1 MIINRLKLH
10 NFLSHNDTDVSL
22 EKGVN
27 VIIGK
32 NGAGKSSIIDG
43 MKFAFLGERRG
54 SKIEDLIKR
63 GKTDCSVSL
72 DFTIGNH
79 NYLITRQMS
88 VGRNGNVKDRD
99 AALVQDGVEIAR
111 HVSGVDKA
119 IEDPNYVGI
128 NKEVFLNSVFVEQGE
143 IDALVSSAKSEREKI
158 FGKIVGLD
166 VLSEYTDELKTLRKD
181 LEVKRDS
188 LLGIPEELAS
198 AQDQRNK
205 IGENIQQITNELSA
219 ATQAASTIKTELDR
233 TKDER
238 DDLFLRLNKINAD
251 LNSLEQKK
259 RKMLELEG
267 KIKEDSKKIDE
278 LSSQADAYEK
288 RIDRTLLLNRN
299 KVNEYLSTNKNIA
312 VKRELLNKSEEQISS
327 YNKMMAEL
335 QQLKE
340 THERYLVLKKEID
353 SNEVTLEKLKSAYE
367 DYKRKLQLASGEKE
381 EMGKIEKR
389 ISIGKDEIQRVLG
402 VEIEDRRKLE
412 DTVNEKRG
420 AFQEA
425 MQQKSAH
432 ESEVRDLDKQKKTIE
447 EKIESISGITT
458 CPLCQQPITDEH
470 RVVILNGYNDEVSEK
485 NSEIEKSNRLIK
497 EIDNDL
503 NKLNKIMGFINSRK
517 INDFYTDTENYESR
531 KGKYDKLNDE
541 IKNLEPD
548 YLTYTKIQKEN
559 DLKKKELKDLEM
571 NYHKYES
578 LKMNI
583 SGTDIGKIQD
593 ETDALRSNIVGMEK
607 DLQKIQMELGFIP
620 NSSMLGTIQ
629 SMDEFDKKIQQIN
642 VDITSLRSG
651 VEAKDVSLSDLNKEI
666 QQLGKSIELKPVIQ
680 NEYNKTNGK
689 LEDLRRDHE
698 NALGNISKLNTR
710 KIDYE
715 EQIKNIDI
723 RISELTIKQEK
734 LEKLSRAITEVE
746 KLRQCFD
753 RDGLQ
758 KAIRKDSAEFLTL
771 KVMDYADSFNLNFDD
786 VKVSEDMNIEISQ
799 NGQTESI
806 DMLSGGEKTALSIA
820 LRLALAKYVME
831 NIKTMIM
838 DEPTTYLD
846 QDRRSNLKDIIQYTF
861 SSEDAPVPQM
871 IIVTHHTDLYTAA
884 DNVLEVVKQNG
895 NSTVTSVI

>member
-10 NFLSHNDTDVSL
+10 NFLSHNDTDISL

-99 AALVQDGVEIAR
+99 AILVQDGIEIAR

-166 VLSEYTDELKTLRKD
+166 VLSEYTDELKTLKKD
-181 LEVKRDS
+181 LDAKRTS
-188 LLGIPEELAS
+188 LLGIPDELKS
-198 AQDQRNK
+198 TQEQRDDVDR
-205 IGENIQQITNELSA
+205 IIQKTTNELSDVA
-219 ATQAASTIKTELDR
+219 KKASTIKIELDS
-233 TKDER
+233 TKVKR
-238 DDLFLRLNKINAD
+238 DDLFLQLNRINED
-251 LNSLEQKK
+251 SKTLEQKK
-259 RKMLELEG
+259 TRRSDLEAQ
-267 KIKEDSKKIDE
+267 IKEDSGKIEE
-278 LSSQADAYEK
+278 LSSRAKAYEK
-288 RIDRTLLLNRN
+288 NIDRTLLLNRD
-299 KVNEYLSTNKNIA
+299 KVSEYLRTEGNIT
-312 VKRELLNKSEEQISS
+312 VKRELLKKNEQQIRTYNSMKSELEHLEE
-327 YNKMMAEL
+327 A
-335 QQLKE
+335 
-340 THERYLVLKKEID
+340 HEKYLFLKKEID
-353 SNEVTLEKLKSAYE
+353 STEATLEKLKSAYE
-367 DYKRKLQLASGEKE
+367 DYTRKVQLASDEKE
-381 EMGKIEKR
+381 EIGKIEKR
-389 ISIGKDEIQRVLG
+389 ISIGKEEIQGVLG
-402 VEIEDRRKLE
+402 VEINDRRKLE
-412 DTVNEKRG
+412 DTVNEKRR

-425 MQQKSAH
+425 MQQKSAY
-432 ESEVRDLDKQKKTIE
+432 ESRVKHLDKEKKTIE
-447 EKIESISGITT
+447 EKIKTISGITL

-470 RVVILNGYNDEVSEK
+470 RIVILNGYNDEVSEK
-485 NSEIEKSNRLIK
+485 NSEIEKSNGLIK

-531 KGKYDKLNDE
+531 KVKYDRLNGE

-548 YLTYTKIQKEN
+548 YLTYAKIQKEN
-559 DLKKKELKDLEM
+559 DLKKKELKDLET

-583 SGTDIGKIQD
+583 SGTDIAKIQD
-593 ETDALRSNIVGMEK
+593 ETSTMRSNIVEMEK

-620 NSSMLGTIQ
+620 NSSTLGAIQ
-629 SMDEFDKKIQQIN
+629 KMDDFDKKIQQIN

-651 VEAKDVSLSDLNKEI
+651 VEAKNASLSDLNREI
-666 QQLGKSIELKPVIQ
+666 QQLEKSIELKPVIE
-680 NEYNKTNGK
+680 NEYNKTNEK

-698 NALGNISKLNTR
+698 DALGNISQLKTR
-710 KIDYE
+710 KTDYE
-715 EQIKNIDI
+715 EQIKNIDT
-723 RISELTIKQEK
+723 RISELTIKQER

-871 IIVTHHTDLYTAA
+871 IIVTHHSDLYTAA